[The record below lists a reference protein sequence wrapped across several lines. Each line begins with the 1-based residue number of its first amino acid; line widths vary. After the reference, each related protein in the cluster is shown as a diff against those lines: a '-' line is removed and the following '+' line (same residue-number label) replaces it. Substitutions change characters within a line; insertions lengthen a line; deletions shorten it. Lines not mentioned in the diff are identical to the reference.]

1 MFSRF
6 LKCTKGPLSCHS
18 PRIFNGLTDQIKGT
32 HNAMK
37 SGMLAAE
44 AAFKAIT
51 STAESESESVSEEA
65 LDMSGYETAVKDSW
79 IWKELKEV
87 RNLRPSFHNPL
98 GLYGGVAYSGLDSL
112 ILKGRTPW
120 TFRNKTEDYAHTK
133 KAR

>member
-1 MFSRF
+1 
-6 LKCTKGPLSCHS
+6 
-18 PRIFNGLTDQIKGT
+18 
-32 HNAMK
+32 MK

-44 AAFKAIT
+44 AAYNSIT
-51 STAESESESVSEEA
+51 SSAESGSESEAA
-65 LDMSGYETAVKDSW
+65 LDMSEYETAVKDSW

-112 ILKGRTPW
+112 ILKGRVPW

>member
-1 MFSRF
+1 
-6 LKCTKGPLSCHS
+6 
-18 PRIFNGLTDQIKGT
+18 
-32 HNAMK
+32 MK

-44 AAFKAIT
+44 TAFNAIT
-51 STAESESESVSEEA
+51 STAESESESDSPEA